1 MYVTLATCRVPS
13 LLKDLCTSF
22 TSNFLPLS
30 SLCQLTVWF
39 IGKRFAFFS
48 YFFFHNIKKKFPWRF
63 FPLQLPTLYA
73 LQPAKLAKTQQVAH
87 MVCMSVWE
95 RSPDVDKMLVV
106 KWSQHLVHKCAKIY
120 PQSGQTCFCRLN
132 ALAVLIQSLHLLKP
146 GKNNY
151 IVSVPITLSVVVK
164 LQTYLL
170 IWDCLVKLLLPWYL
184 Q

>member
-1 MYVTLATCRVPS
+1 MYVTLAICRVPS

-30 SLCQLTVWF
+30 SSCQLTVWF
-39 IGKRFAFFS
+39 IGKQFAFFPP
-48 YFFFHNIKKKFPWRF
+48 FFFFCNIKKFPWRF
-63 FPLQLPTLYA
+63 FPLQLPTLYV

-95 RSPDVDKMLVV
+95 CSPDVDKMLVV
-106 KWSQHLVHKCAKIY
+106 KWSQHLVHKCAKKY

-132 ALAVLIQSLHLLKP
+132 AWTVVIQRLNLLKP
-146 GKNNY
+146 GKINY
-151 IVSVPITLSVVVK
+151 IVRSTSNAISSSK
-164 LQTYLL
+164 LQIYWL
-170 IWDCLVKLLLPWYL
+170 IWDHLVRFLLPLYL